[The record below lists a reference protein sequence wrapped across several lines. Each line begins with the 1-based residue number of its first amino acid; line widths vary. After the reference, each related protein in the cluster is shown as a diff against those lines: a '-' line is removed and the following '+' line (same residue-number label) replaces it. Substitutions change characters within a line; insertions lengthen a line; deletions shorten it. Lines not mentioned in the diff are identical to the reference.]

1 MLEFESNIPI
11 FCHLKNKV
19 VDFVGQANSDL
30 RSMLKKEPRHEGAF
44 PLDTATNLSHVEKQ
58 MVKELKDSYDLYLD
72 ENLNGIPDPSQ
83 FVGVVSILLRDTKRK
98 RVSVERKLFGH
109 FSASKVDERLLQYS
123 GKAVLPEPPDL
134 LLLLVEPLYV
144 QRLFRRIQE
153 LNLKS
158 LCTDAVDWALLCV
171 LEDKLGRVLHLDSQ
185 KEKLAL
191 VDEFECIREWGP
203 HDHPRWFAFE
213 VEQQLQIRPYQYQVV
228 RQLLDEPG
236 SMVQLNMGLGKTRVL
251 VPMLVLEWAS
261 KDWLTRLNVLPQIIH
276 EAIEFYR
283 KSLVSSVQSI
293 QLYTLPFHRSM
304 ALDASNESILS
315 DELRRCKES
324 NGILVVT
331 PQHRNSLLLKQY
343 DQEVFIDGLALQTRD
358 IIDESDSILHYN
370 FQLVYALGEQV
381 PLPDGPSRWNTMQ
394 TLILLLSEN
403 NFELLVDPKLADR
416 VMVRPGVSQSF
427 ACCNPSL
434 LPRRGDMT

>member
-11 FCHLKNKV
+11 FCHQKNKV

-83 FVGVVSILLRDTKRK
+83 FVGVVSNLLRDTKRK
-98 RVSVERKLFGH
+98 RVSVEWKLFGH

-123 GKAVLPEPPDL
+123 GKAVLPEPRDL
-134 LLLLVEPLYV
+134 LLLLMEPLYV
-144 QRLFRRIQE
+144 QRLFRHIQE

-228 RQLLDEPG
+228 KHGIGDTQSSCSHACFG
-236 SMVQLNMGLGKTRVL
+236 MGFK
-251 VPMLVLEWAS
+251 
-261 KDWLTRLNVLPQIIH
+261 RLAHSFENFLIPLKFR
-276 EAIEFYR
+276 A
-283 KSLVSSVQSI
+283 
-293 QLYTLPFHRSM
+293 
-304 ALDASNESILS
+304 
-315 DELRRCKES
+315 
-324 NGILVVT
+324 
-331 PQHRNSLLLKQY
+331 LLKKC
-343 DQEVFIDGLALQTRD
+343 TK
-358 IIDESDSILHYN
+358 
-370 FQLVYALGEQV
+370 
-381 PLPDGPSRWNTMQ
+381 
-394 TLILLLSEN
+394 
-403 NFELLVDPKLADR
+403 DPIWKA
-416 VMVRPGVSQSF
+416 PTS
-427 ACCNPSL
+427 
-434 LPRRGDMT
+434 